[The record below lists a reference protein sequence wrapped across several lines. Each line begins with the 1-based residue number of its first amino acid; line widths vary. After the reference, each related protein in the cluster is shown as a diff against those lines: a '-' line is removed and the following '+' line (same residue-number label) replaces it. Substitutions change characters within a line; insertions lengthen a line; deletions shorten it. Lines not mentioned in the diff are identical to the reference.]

1 MAANGEIGPWTIQD
15 LRRSVGSG
23 LAKCGVSRFIIA
35 CVLNHA
41 DSTVTGIY
49 DRHEYL
55 AEKREALEKWSTR
68 SCSIGPTGNRFARTW
83 FQRSSKAEAGL

>member
-41 DSTVTGIY
+41 DSTVTEIY

-55 AEKREALEKWSTR
+55 AEKREALEK
-68 SCSIGPTGNRFARTW
+68 
-83 FQRSSKAEAGL
+83 